1 MNLEGILY
9 ISGKQGLFK
18 IVSTSKNKIIVENLY
33 DKKRTAISSNQ
44 QANMLEEIGIYT
56 YTDTVSL
63 STIFEKI
70 AIKENANKSIS
81 HKSKDDEISSYFREI
96 LNEYDEERV
105 YLSNIKKVI
114 QWYNL
119 LQEAEIIKLPEPK
132 KKKKN
137 KIKKTK
143 NEI

>member
-18 IVSTSKNKIIVENLY
+18 IVSTSKNKIIIESLQ
-33 DKKRTAISSNQ
+33 DKKRTVISSNQ

-56 YTDTVSL
+56 YTETVSL

-70 AIKENANKSIS
+70 AIKENANKTIS

-119 LQEAEIIKLPEPK
+119 LQESDLIKLPEK
-132 KKKKN
+132 KKKTK
-137 KIKKTK
+137 KVKKTK
-143 NEI
+143 DEI

>member
-18 IVSTSKNKIIVENLY
+18 IVSTSKNKIIIESLH

-56 YTDTVSL
+56 YTETVSL

-70 AIKENANKSIS
+70 AIRENANKTIS
-81 HKSKDDEISSYFREI
+81 HKSKDDEISSYFRQI

-119 LQEAEIIKLPEPK
+119 LQESDLIKLPEK
-132 KKKKN
+132 KKKTK

-143 NEI
+143 DEI

>member
-1 MNLEGILY
+1 
-9 ISGKQGLFK
+9 
-18 IVSTSKNKIIVENLY
+18 
-33 DKKRTAISSNQ
+33 
-44 QANMLEEIGIYT
+44 MLEEIGIYT
-56 YTDTVSL
+56 YTETVSL

-70 AIKENANKSIS
+70 AIRENANKTIS

-119 LQEAEIIKLPEPK
+119 LQESDLIKLPVK
-132 KKKKN
+132 KKKTK

-143 NEI
+143 DEI

>member
-18 IVSTSKNKIIVENLY
+18 IVSTSKNKIIIESLH

-56 YTDTVSL
+56 YTETVSL

-70 AIKENANKSIS
+70 AIRENANKTIS

-119 LQEAEIIKLPEPK
+119 LQESDLIKLPEK
-132 KKKKN
+132 KKKTN
-137 KIKKTK
+137 KVKKT
-143 NEI
+143 NEEI

>member
-18 IVSTSKNKIIVENLY
+18 IVSTSKNKIIIESLQ
-33 DKKRTAISSNQ
+33 DKKRTVISSNQ

-56 YTDTVSL
+56 YTETVSL

-70 AIKENANKSIS
+70 AIRENANKTIS
-81 HKSKDDEISSYFREI
+81 HKSKDDEISSYFRQI

-119 LQEAEIIKLPEPK
+119 LQESDLIKLPVK
-132 KKKKN
+132 KKKTK

-143 NEI
+143 DEI

>member
-18 IVSTSKNKIIVENLY
+18 IVSTSKNKIIIESLH

-56 YTDTVSL
+56 YTETVSL

-70 AIKENANKSIS
+70 AIRENANKTIS
-81 HKSKDDEISSYFREI
+81 HKSKDDEISSYFRQI
-96 LNEYDEERV
+96 LNEYDVNPYVVEMVDLVNLRIESV
-105 YLSNIKKVI
+105 FGKETEKQKDLSLFFKR
-114 QWYNL
+114 
-119 LQEAEIIKLPEPK
+119 
-132 KKKKN
+132 
-137 KIKKTK
+137 
-143 NEI
+143 

>member
-18 IVSTSKNKIIVENLY
+18 IVSTSKNKIIIESLQ
-33 DKKRTAISSNQ
+33 DKKRTVISSNQ

-56 YTDTVSL
+56 YTETVSL

-70 AIKENANKSIS
+70 AIKENANKTIS

-119 LQEAEIIKLPEPK
+119 LQESDLIKLPVK
-132 KKKKN
+132 KKKTK

-143 NEI
+143 DEI

>member
-1 MNLEGILY
+1 MNLEGIPY

-18 IVSTSKNKIIVENLY
+18 IVSTSKNKIIIESLH

-56 YTDTVSL
+56 YTETVSL

-70 AIKENANKSIS
+70 AIRENTNKTIS

-119 LQEAEIIKLPEPK
+119 LQESDLIKLPEK
-132 KKKKN
+132 KKTK

-143 NEI
+143 DEI